1 MVINYVI
8 DVKLCELM
16 YSYCIFV
23 NISIIHLPKYILI
36 FPSRIRLRISSN
48 FILSQYHLLKLK
60 EVLFFQ

>member
-8 DVKLCELM
+8 NVKLCELM
-16 YSYCIFV
+16 YLYCIFV
-23 NISIIHLPKYILI
+23 NISIIHFQKYILI

-48 FILSQYHLLKLK
+48 YILSQYYLLKLK